1 MAKRP
6 LRALDA
12 FLTRCR
18 TVPENIASLSYD
30 PSTGAASVSFFKPAA
45 AVQAEAEQEQEQPE
59 EKPEDFRFILE
70 TFNNS
75 PKPRQKQ

>member
-45 AVQAEAEQEQEQPE
+45 AVQPEAEQEPEQPE
-59 EKPEDFRFILE
+59 EPMDFRFALE
-70 TFNNS
+70 RFNDS